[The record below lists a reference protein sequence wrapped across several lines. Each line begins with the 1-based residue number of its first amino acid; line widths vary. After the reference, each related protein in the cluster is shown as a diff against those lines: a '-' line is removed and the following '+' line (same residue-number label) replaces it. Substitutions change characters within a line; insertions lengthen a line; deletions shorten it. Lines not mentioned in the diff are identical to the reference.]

1 MLIRHCNIS
10 KPGLFDNRVL
20 EFDEKITVI
29 LGRNNSGKTLLSRV
43 LIDVLHAAHGGGVL
57 LDEKAWE
64 NLYLELVLN
73 ADGSEYRI
81 TKNNGKT
88 LAISSGNRHPDDT
101 IVSVDLRAANAE
113 NGSEIMTRLQS
124 DGRAQW
130 LHRFYS
136 RIDGNVLS
144 GLSYMPSAFDYDGSP
159 AVFLSGLRGFFVE
172 DDPEFCR
179 IHHRIKNFLRE
190 GNERDGF
197 GGGAEDELLALESE
211 LKELNRRIEII
222 ELEYSKYEKMIR
234 ERRNIEQSILNKKQE
249 IESIAERKKIGER
262 ILENQHRITDLDV
275 SLKSR
280 CRELDE
286 ERAAREEIEKLTRKS
301 AELFPQFQD
310 FSETQKANL
319 KKIQDYY
326 RELRDANEE
335 LNEKIS
341 LIEKRN
347 NILKSAVVSLAIASL
362 FAIILVLSGVLLIVS
377 PVKKSLFITSLI
389 GFALL
394 GVALL
399 LFFNVVAGRS
409 RKLAD
414 LRLKIEDLGGRIEV
428 LLRENNVKISGL
440 GMEPLYEFLLQYF
453 EEYSEYTELQM
464 DILKLKNTLRDERDV
479 EELEKEIDLLS
490 KRKDELLGE
499 IEKDRKILG
508 SDAPADNA
516 ATASLE
522 FVFSLEK
529 KLESLEQEITYDS
542 GLLARID
549 EEIRAMSFQDDEKK
563 ECLEK
568 KKKLV
573 RKIEE
578 HTAKREAMKFL
589 LGIFNATEESRWQ
602 RIRDG
607 IARRAEEIF
616 HEMTDKSYITQ
627 IESEVFVKLI
637 GGSPIEG
644 LHRSVIHLLHLS
656 VKLAMTDFLI
666 DFSQPL
672 PLILDDPFLFM
683 DEVRMSRLKEILER
697 VSAGR
702 QVIVFTHGMPFDGWG
717 KMVEI

>member
-1 MLIRHCNIS
+1 MLIRQCNIS

-20 EFDEKITVI
+20 EFDEKITVVV
-29 LGRNNSGKTLLSRV
+29 GRNNSGKTLLSRV
-43 LIDVLHAAHGGGVL
+43 LIDVMYAAHGDGLL

-64 NLYLELVLN
+64 NLYLELVVN
-73 ADGSEYRI
+73 AGQSEYRI
-81 TKNNGKT
+81 VKNNGKS
-88 LAISSGNRHPDDT
+88 LAIYSGNCQPDDT
-101 IVSVDLRAANAE
+101 IILVDLREGNAE
-113 NGSEIMTRLQS
+113 SSASIMARLRS
-124 DGRAQW
+124 DFRAQW
-130 LHRFYS
+130 LYRFYS
-136 RIDGNVLS
+136 RIDGQAFC

-159 AVFLSGLRGFFVE
+159 AVFLSGLRSFFVE
-172 DDPEFCR
+172 DDLEFCALR
-179 IHHRIKNFLRE
+179 SRIKNFLGEGNNRE
-190 GNERDGF
+190 GFAGDAENE
-197 GGGAEDELLALESE
+197 LMKLERE

-234 ERRNIEQSILNKKQE
+234 ERRNVEQSIAQKKQE
-249 IESIAERKKIGER
+249 IELIAERKKIGER

-280 CRELDE
+280 RHELNE
-286 ERAAREEIEKLTRKS
+286 ERAASVEIERLEQKS
-301 AELFPQFQD
+301 AEIYPQFQG
-310 FSETQKANL
+310 FSELQKSNL

-347 NILKSAVVSLAIASL
+347 NLLKSVVVSLAIASL
-362 FAIILVLSGVLLIVS
+362 LAIILVLSGVLLIVS
-377 PVKKSLFITSLI
+377 PLKKSLFVTSLL

-399 LFFNVVAGRS
+399 LFFNVVAGKS
-409 RKLAD
+409 RTLAD
-414 LRLKIEDLGGRIEV
+414 LHLKIEDLGGRIEV

-464 DILKLKNTLRDERDV
+464 DILKLKNMLRDDRDV
-479 EELEKEIDLLS
+479 EGLEREIDLLS

-499 IEKDRKILG
+499 IEKDRKMLG
-508 SDAPADNA
+508 GDAPLDNS

-549 EEIRAMSFQDDEKK
+549 EEIRAMSFHSDEKK

-578 HTAKREAMKFL
+578 HTGKKEAMIFL
-589 LGIFNATEESRWQ
+589 LEIFNETEQLRWQ
-602 RIRDG
+602 RIREG

-616 HEMTDKSYITQ
+616 HEMTEKSYITQ
-627 IESEVFVKLI
+627 IESDAFDRLVDGL
-637 GGSPIEG
+637 PIEG
-644 LHRSVIHLLHLS
+644 LHRSMIHLFHLS
-656 VKLAMTDFLI
+656 IKIAMTDFLI

-683 DEVRMSRLKEILER
+683 DEVRMTRLKEILAR
-697 VSAGR
+697 ISASR
-702 QVIVFTHGMPFDGWG
+702 QVIIFTHGMPFDGWG

>member
-20 EFDEKITVI
+20 EFDEKITVV

-43 LIDVLHAAHGGGVL
+43 IIDVLHAANRVGVL
-57 LDEKAWE
+57 LDDKAWE
-64 NLYLELVLN
+64 NLYLELLLN

-81 TKNNGKT
+81 IKNNGKT
-88 LAISSGNRHPDDT
+88 LAIYSGNRNPEDT
-101 IVSVDLRAANAE
+101 IVSIDLRVGNPE
-113 NGSEIMTRLQS
+113 NGSSIMAHLQS
-124 DGRAQW
+124 DVRARW

-159 AVFLSGLRGFFVE
+159 AVMISCLRSFFVE
-172 DDPEFCR
+172 DAPEFCS
-179 IHHRIKNFLRE
+179 IHHRIKSILNE

-197 GGGAEDELLALESE
+197 GSNAENELLALESE
-211 LKELNRRIEII
+211 MKALNRRIEII

-234 ERRNIEQSILNKKQE
+234 ERRNIEQSILQKKQE
-249 IESIAERKKIGER
+249 IETTAERKKIGER

-280 CRELDE
+280 CHELDE
-286 ERAAREEIEKLTRKS
+286 ERAARAEIERLEKKS
-301 AELFPQFQD
+301 AELFPQFQN
-310 FSETQKANL
+310 FSELQKANL

-335 LNEKIS
+335 LNEKVSI
-341 LIEKRN
+341 IEKRN
-347 NILKSAVVSLAIASL
+347 NIFKSAVISLAIASL
-362 FAIILVLSGVLLIVS
+362 LAIMLVLSGVLLIVS
-377 PVKKSLFITSLI
+377 PVKKSLFVTSLL

-464 DILKLKNTLRDERDV
+464 DILKLKNTLRGDRDL
-479 EELEKEIDLLS
+479 EELEREIDLLS
-490 KRKDELLGE
+490 KRKDELMGE
-499 IEKDRKILG
+499 IEKDRKLLG
-508 SDAPADNA
+508 SDAPADPS

-529 KLESLEQEITYDS
+529 KLESIEQEITYDS

-568 KKKLV
+568 KKKLA

-578 HTAKREAMKFL
+578 QTARKEAMKFL
-589 LGIFNATEESRWQ
+589 LGIFDATEESRWR

-607 IARRAEEIF
+607 IARRSEEIF
-616 HEMTDKSYITQ
+616 HEMTEKSYITQ
-627 IESEVFVKLI
+627 IESELFGRLVDGV
-637 GGSPIEG
+637 PIEG

-683 DEVRMSRLKEILER
+683 DEVRMSRLKEILDR
-697 VSAGR
+697 VSSGR
-702 QVIVFTHGMPFDGWG
+702 QVIVFTHGIPFDGWG

>member
-20 EFDEKITVI
+20 EFDEKITVV

-43 LIDVLHAAHGGGVL
+43 IIDVLHAAHGGGVL

-64 NLYLELVLN
+64 NLYFELLLN
-73 ADGSEYRI
+73 AGESEYRI
-81 TKNNGKT
+81 IKNNGKS
-88 LAISSGNRHPDDT
+88 LAIYSGNRNPENA
-101 IVSVDLRAANAE
+101 IVSIDLRVGNSE
-113 NGSEIMTRLQS
+113 NGSSIMERLKY
-124 DGRAQW
+124 DCRAQW
-130 LHRFYS
+130 LQRFYS
-136 RIDGNVLS
+136 SMDGNVLS

-159 AVFLSGLRGFFVE
+159 AVFLSGLRNYFVG
-172 DDPEFCR
+172 DDPEFCA
-179 IHHRIKNFLRE
+179 IPHRMQNFLRE

-197 GGGAEDELLALESE
+197 GIDAGNELLALEGE
-211 LKELNRRIEII
+211 MKELNHRIEII

-234 ERRNIEQSILNKKQE
+234 ERRNIEQSIFQKKQE
-249 IESIAERKKIGER
+249 VETISERKKIGER

-275 SLKSR
+275 SLQSR

-286 ERAAREEIEKLTRKS
+286 ERTARDEIERLEKKS
-301 AELFPQFQD
+301 AELFPQFQN
-310 FSETQKANL
+310 FSESQKANL

-335 LNEKIS
+335 RNEKIS
-341 LIEKRN
+341 IIEKRN
-347 NILKSAVVSLAIASL
+347 NIFKSAVISLAIASL
-362 FAIILVLSGVLLIVS
+362 LAIMLVLSGVLLIVS
-377 PVKKSLFITSLI
+377 PVKKSLFVTSLL

-464 DILKLKNTLRDERDV
+464 DILKLKNTLRGDREV
-479 EELEKEIDLLS
+479 EELEREIDLLS
-490 KRKDELLGE
+490 KRKDELIEE
-499 IEKDRKILG
+499 IEKDKKLLG
-508 SDAPADNA
+508 SDAPADSS

-568 KKKLV
+568 KKKLA

-589 LGIFNATEESRWQ
+589 LGIFKKTEESRWR

-607 IARRAEEIF
+607 IARRSEEIF
-616 HEMTDKSYITQ
+616 HEMTEKSYITQ
-627 IESEVFVKLI
+627 IESEVFGKLVD
-637 GGSPIEG
+637 GAPIEG
-644 LHRSVIHLLHLS
+644 LHRSVIHLLYLS

-683 DEVRMSRLKEILER
+683 DEVRMSRLKEILNR
-697 VSAGR
+697 VSSGR
-702 QVIVFTHGMPFDGWG
+702 QVIVFTHGIPFDGWG